1 MPESCLQDPRL
12 ILGVEPDASIS
23 DIEEA
28 ARKLK
33 ERLTGLNDQGAGKA
47 LESVDGAL
55 GALREGRRLTASG
68 QERLNSRL
76 RLGQLC
82 LASGMI
88 SIEQL
93 AEAMELQKQS
103 ADGDIPLGEILQ
115 ERQFISQEELDGVLI
130 AQDLIMGV
138 EECSD
143 QEALRLLAMEL
154 LTEEMVAISLLEKRF
169 ASSSLSEV
177 LARRGWL
184 SQELFNAIFEE
195 SH

>member
-1 MPESCLQDPRL
+1 MQDPRL
-12 ILGVEPDASIS
+12 VLGVESDASIS

-33 ERLTGLNDQGAGKA
+33 ERLTGLNDQGARKA
-47 LESVDGAL
+47 LKSVEGAL
-55 GALREGRRLTASG
+55 GALRAGRQVTASG

-103 ADGDIPLGEILQ
+103 VDADIPLGEILQ

-130 AQDLIMGV
+130 AQDLITGV

-184 SQELFNAIFEE
+184 SKELFEAIFKG
-195 SH
+195 SL